1 MAEKIVLVND
11 LSPGDILISSVA
23 IRSLHKAYPGR
34 FLTDV
39 RSPCNDIFE
48 NNPYVTKL
56 PIPDPL
62 AANRAIEEL
71 KKDENHPPIMV
82 GDTKYVISHYP
93 EIHRSGMTGLCF
105 ADGHRMFLEKQL
117 GISIPRCGMKP
128 DIFFSPKELALPRMV
143 EGKYWIINAGI
154 KNDYTL
160 KWYNHHQEVVNL
172 LKDRITFVQ
181 IGLLSHNHPALD
193 NVIDLRGK
201 TSLRQLFLLSNYADG
216 AICCVSLQMVIMAA
230 LSKPCVVISGAR
242 EGVRWQLNPDH
253 RFLYTNGAMKCA
265 TYDGCWK
272 SKKEECVFKSKDNEP
287 MCLELI
293 RPEDVARAV
302 ELYYLGGRLTF
313 ENNKPEILDIPN
325 LMGKFGQA
333 AGKRFNEIVKEAK
346 MDNQKKEGPAI
357 LDLNNQTANKK
368 QVDGG
373 CGSEVIKME
382 EIPEF
387 YRAPQINSAIFN
399 TLRILK
405 KLSPTDTYL
414 EAYLGHYAKR
424 QEKFMD
430 TYHFMWFLGSVVK
443 PRRILEIGSRTGI
456 SICQLLSA
464 YVDHSIIENVVLCD
478 LFNDGLGTPDLIFNN
493 LKYLNIPTDKVQFLV
508 GDSLAQIPAYMQKF
522 PDHKFGY
529 ILVDGNHDK
538 DYARQDLSNAVKI
551 IDIGGYILFDD
562 ITEDGCSLQDVW
574 DQFKEENKVNFIFGE
589 NHDGKGIGYARRLI

>member
-1 MAEKIVLVND
+1 MEKVVLVND

-23 IRSLHKAYPGR
+23 IRSLHKAHPGR
-34 FLTDV
+34 YLTDV
-39 RSPCNDIFE
+39 RSPCNEIFN

-56 PIPDPL
+56 PISDVA
-62 AANRAIEEL
+62 AANRAIEDL
-71 KKDENHPPIMV
+71 KKDENHLPIMV

-105 ADGHRMFLEKQL
+105 ADGHRMFLERQL
-117 GISIPRCGMKP
+117 NVAIPRCGMKP
-128 DIFFSPKELALPRMV
+128 DIFFSPQEMAIPRMV
-143 EGKYWIINAGI
+143 EGPYWIINAGI

-181 IGLLSHNHPALD
+181 IGLLAHNHPPLD

-201 TSLRQLFLLSNYADG
+201 TDLRQLFLLSNYAHG

-230 LSKPCVVISGAR
+230 LGKPCVVISGAR

-253 RFLYTNGAMKCA
+253 RFLYMNGAMKCA

-272 SKKEECVFKSKDNEP
+272 SKREECVFKSKDNQP

-302 ELYYLGGRLTF
+302 ELYYLGGRLKL
-313 ENNKPEILDIPN
+313 ESIKPEILFS
-325 LMGKFGQA
+325 GKEKQM
-333 AGKRFNEIVKEAK
+333 EE
-346 MDNQKKEGPAI
+346 KKNEGPAI
-357 LDLNNQTANKK
+357 LDLNVVHNDTAVKVNT
-368 QVDGG
+368 DAPGLN
-373 CGSEVIKME
+373 VIKME

-387 YRAPQINSAIFN
+387 YRAPQVNSAIFN

-414 EAYLGHYAKR
+414 EAYQGHYAKR
-424 QEKFMD
+424 QATFMD
-430 TYHFMWFLGSVVK
+430 TYHFMWFLGSTVK

-464 YVDHSIIENVVLCD
+464 VLDHSQIENIVLCD
-478 LFNDGLGTPDLIFNN
+478 LFNDGLCTPELIFKN
-493 LKYLNIPTDKVQFLV
+493 LQHLNIPTDKVKFLV
-508 GDSLAQIPAYMQKF
+508 GDSLAQLPVYMQKF
-522 PDHKFGY
+522 PDHKFDY

-538 DYARQDLSNAVKI
+538 DYARQDLANAVKL
-551 IDIGGYILFDD
+551 IDINGYILFDD

-574 DQFKEENKVNFIFGE
+574 DQFKELNKADFIFGE
-589 NHDGKGIGYARRLI
+589 NHDGKGIGYARRLS